1 MVSVGRLCQV
11 CRHWFC
17 APCCQYL
24 ADVYGVHR
32 SSSPASQRGR
42 PLESCRM
49 CFSFVEN
56 LKWHAVP
63 PPACLTSLQAK
74 VAAVHASII
83 HRVLKLG
90 AMVEHLEGLSEMV
103 DCAMLS
109 GPSFTEA
116 MASNERAKQDMER
129 VLADTAAAGGAADEA
144 VRAAQETPP
153 GLAPSDVLIMGE
165 LVKYGRQRVAWLK
178 LRRRR
183 AMDKARRMTMMP
195 F

>member
-1 MVSVGRLCQV
+1 
-11 CRHWFC
+11 
-17 APCCQYL
+17 
-24 ADVYGVHR
+24 
-32 SSSPASQRGR
+32 
-42 PLESCRM
+42 
-49 CFSFVEN
+49 
-56 LKWHAVP
+56 
-63 PPACLTSLQAK
+63 
-74 VAAVHASII
+74 
-83 HRVLKLG
+83 
-90 AMVEHLEGLSEMV
+90 
-103 DCAMLS
+103 MLS
-109 GPSFTEA
+109 GPNFTEA

-178 LRRRR
+178 LRRHR

>member
-1 MVSVGRLCQV
+1 
-11 CRHWFC
+11 
-17 APCCQYL
+17 
-24 ADVYGVHR
+24 
-32 SSSPASQRGR
+32 
-42 PLESCRM
+42 M

-74 VAAVHASII
+74 VAAVHASIV